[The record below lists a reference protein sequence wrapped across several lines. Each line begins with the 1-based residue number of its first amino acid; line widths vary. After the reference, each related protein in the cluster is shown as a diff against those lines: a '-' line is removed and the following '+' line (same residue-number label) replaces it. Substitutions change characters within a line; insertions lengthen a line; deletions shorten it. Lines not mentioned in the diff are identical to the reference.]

1 MSLFGALQGLR
12 TAQATGAGIDPVVD
26 LCFELSG
33 EVLPHN
39 YPAALERA
47 ILDVLP
53 EVADD
58 PVFGI
63 HRIRAPLTQAGYV
76 LSRRARLQLRVASSR
91 VARFESLGGR
101 MIDVGGAALL
111 VGRPVTRPVTAFPTL
126 RAHMVVNRFDDE
138 QAFMDDVGMQLEVLE
153 VKGEAMCGKPAEL
166 AGADG
171 VLLRGFALV
180 MHGLSMADSL
190 RLQVVGLG
198 AGRRLGCGLFVH
210 HKVIDSPDASP
221 E

>member
-1 MSLFGALQGLR
+1 MSLFGAMQGLR
-12 TAQATGAGIDPVVD
+12 TAQATGTGIDPVVD

-33 EVLPHN
+33 EVLPHD

-76 LSRRARLQLRVASSR
+76 LSRRARLQLRVASSK

-101 MIDVGGAALL
+101 TIDVGGAALS

-126 RAHMVVNRFDDE
+126 RAQMVVNRFDDE

-171 VLLRGFALV
+171 ILRGFALV

-198 AGRRLGCGLFVH
+198 ARRRLGCGLFVH
-210 HKVIDSPDASP
+210 HKVIDSLDAWP

>member
-1 MSLFGALQGLR
+1 MSLFGAMQGLR

-26 LCFELSG
+26 LSFELSG
-33 EVLPHN
+33 EVLPHD

-47 ILDVLP
+47 ILSELP

-76 LSRRARLQLRVASSR
+76 LSRRARLQLRVSSSR
-91 VARFESLGGR
+91 VATFEALGGLT
-101 MIDVGGAALL
+101 INVGGAALSI
-111 VGRPVTRPVTAFPTL
+111 GRPVIRPVTAFPTL
-126 RAHMVVNRFDDE
+126 RAQMVVNRFDDE

-166 AGADG
+166 EGAEG
-171 VLLRGFALV
+171 MLRGFALV